1 MPVGQKASPFGS
13 SVPGARWRGRW
24 PGRSTASPPPREGSL
39 GPGCWFHGPLVVM
52 GQGAQ
57 RPTPSWSLTAAT
69 EKAVIPLVPGQRQLA
84 PAQMLLHSLSL
95 VRAPSSLRC
104 PACSGGHWT
113 PPKAALAPPPPPAH
127 KSDSSA
133 PAFSQRLKGRCINP
147 SRGWKREGNAKGPGA
162 GAK

>member
-1 MPVGQKASPFGS
+1 MPVGQKASPFGRAGGLGEAQ
-13 SVPGARWRGRW
+13 PLLPRGRAPW
-24 PGRSTASPPPREGSL
+24 GQAVG
-39 GPGCWFHGPLVVM
+39 FHGPLVVM

-69 EKAVIPLVPGQRQLA
+69 EKAVIPLVPGQTQLA
-84 PAQMLLHSLSL
+84 PAQMLLRSLSL
-95 VRAPSSLRC
+95 VGAPSSLRC
-104 PACSGGHWT
+104 PARSGGHWT
-113 PPKAALAPPPPPAH
+113 PPKAASAPPPPPAH